1 MATAKARAKPVRAVT
16 GSNFEPKRIRKAKR
30 KALIRAQFGNMTAN
44 VRAAAEDRAEF
55 YRNLRTMK
63 LKRRLIAREMRKLDG
78 MMADLLAGVQHLGN
92 RYPAFERAY
101 GRALDEAMEI
111 CKAARVSTSVAAD
124 EWEAFAARKV
134 YYVKEF

>member
-78 MMADLLAGVQHLGN
+78 MMADLLAGV
-92 RYPAFERAY
+92 
-101 GRALDEAMEI
+101 
-111 CKAARVSTSVAAD
+111 
-124 EWEAFAARKV
+124 
-134 YYVKEF
+134 